1 MLKKTFYSAFLKNSG
16 TGRKIKFC
24 VISFSVFLA
33 LSCAGNEDP
42 GEAAV
47 SMERLYAEKGRPVS
61 VRRLEAEDF
70 SVYLKYP
77 TIVYAASES
86 TAYASLSD
94 VVRKISAKV
103 GDTVEQ
109 DEVIVSFSADNQSL
123 RQAALAHEN
132 TFAAFKRSRALFGNN
147 DISRQEYDS
156 VRTQYEIA
164 RANLKAADDMVYV
177 KAPIAGTITQINIHP
192 TENVRSGT
200 PLFTISDGS
209 GYEARFY
216 VSAAEIDRIQAGAR
230 AFINDPSRNIEGRVT
245 QISLTMDSR
254 MQAFP
259 VTAFFGTTSSKL
271 ISGMGVDLSVETY
284 RNEKAIVLS
293 RSELIETAEA
303 LTAFVAVENTAR
315 QFAVQAGNVQGLR
328 LEITGGLEE
337 GDLLISGGIQNLAP
351 DTKINIVAETD
362 LLAAV
367 AGR

>member
-1 MLKKTFYSAFLKNSG
+1 MMKKFLASVFLKNRA
-16 TGRKIKFC
+16 GRKTKIC

-33 LSCAGNEDP
+33 LSCAGNKDS
-42 GEAAV
+42 GVAAM
-47 SMERLYAEKGRPVS
+47 SMERLYAEKGRPVN
-61 VRRLEAEDF
+61 VRRLETEDF

-77 TIVYAASES
+77 TVVYAASES
-86 TAYASLSD
+86 AAYASLND
-94 VVRKISAKV
+94 VVRKISAQV

-132 TFAAFKRSRALFGNN
+132 ALAAFRRSSALFKNN

-164 RANLKAADDMVYV
+164 VANLKAANDMVYV
-177 KAPIAGTITQINIHP
+177 KAPIAGRITRLNVRP
-192 TENVRSGT
+192 TENVRPGA
-200 PLFTISDGS
+200 PLFTVSGRN

-230 AFINDPSRNIEGRVT
+230 AFIKDPSLNIEGRVT
-245 QISLTMDSR
+245 QVSLTMDSR

-259 VTAFFGTTSSKL
+259 VSAFFETTSGKL
-271 ISGMGVDLSVETY
+271 VSGMGVDLSVETY

-293 RSELIETAEA
+293 RSELLETAEGP
-303 LTAFVAVENTAR
+303 TAFVVVENTAL
-315 QFAVQAGNVQGLR
+315 QFAVRPGQEQGLR
-328 LEITGGLEE
+328 LEIISGLEA

-351 DTKINIVAETD
+351 DTKINIVTETD
-362 LLAAV
+362 LLASA